1 MTSANRLHRPRPAEE
16 DRRQERLRRTIDAVG
31 IGCWE
36 YAAAADRLWWS
47 DGMCALLDIAGADA
61 PTTLA
66 AWLDR
71 THPHDRRM
79 LQAGIAAGS
88 AAAALQLRMRHQAGH
103 WTWLAVRLHAAPPED
118 GDGPPS
124 VAGTAESID
133 ARKADEFLLLAQRDL
148 AQALVDADDDS
159 GAIHPVLLDSAL
171 RLADVD
177 AGALFVFPPGAPPRL
192 AIQRDL
198 SPAFLAALETTELP
212 LLARCSGEVTA
223 PLICSCHS
231 RNENCS
237 DPDLIRHPAFVA
249 ETLTAFIGV
258 PVRIDGETIA
268 CLCLFSRH
276 CARHARSTLDC
287 LTALVGPFTAAL
299 RTIRR
304 RAALRKQETLLH
316 GILGTTADGM
326 LAVDA
331 DGHVRWANR
340 RFQEI
345 WSIPDDLLAQGDDAG
360 LLAHVTDQ
368 LVDPESFLADTRKLY
383 ATREDGH
390 DILRFKD
397 GREVERV
404 SRPIEFD
411 GRGGRFWSF
420 HDISDLALAH
430 REAVEERSR
439 LRTLIETIPD
449 LVWLKDPEG
458 VYLAC
463 NPRFEQFV
471 GRKAAAILG
480 HTDFDLFE
488 HQLAEFFRANDRLA
502 LAADGPRA
510 NDEWLEFGDGSYRGL
525 FQTLK
530 TPMRSPDG
538 RLIGV
543 LGIAHDITTE
553 RDAKEALRR
562 SEETL
567 RRAQAV
573 AHTGSWYLDI
583 PSGRLEW
590 SAETYRI
597 FGIAAQES
605 MTLEGF
611 LERIHPADLAKVLD
625 SWSAALGGAEYDIE
639 HRIVVAGNIRWVRE
653 RAEIAFD
660 EAGRPQTGIG
670 TIQDITE
677 PRRIGEALRLS
688 QERLALALQGTNDGI
703 WEWNLETQEI
713 YWSPRWL
720 EMIGYGEGELK
731 NNRETW
737 VGLIHPDDQERVLT
751 YGSAYVAHLAGRYE
765 CEFRLR
771 HKDGHWVHIL
781 SRATLARDE
790 QGQLMVPHRLVG
802 THLDLTDR
810 KRMEDQLRE
819 SAFFLRASQAIAHL
833 GGWKANPDTGYL
845 MWTEE
850 IYRLTAHP
858 PDAPLTLDA
867 GLIYFS
873 PRSLLRVREA
883 MAESWRSGA
892 PFELECRVVSR
903 AGREFWAEL
912 RCTGRVNAPTGD
924 YLAGTLQ
931 DITDRKETEI
941 ELERHRRHLEDL
953 VASRTAELE
962 AVKDAAEAANRA
974 KSAFLAN
981 RSLEIRTPMNAIV
994 GLTHLLRRAAPTP
1007 EQAARLDR
1015 INTAAGHLLSIIND
1029 ILDLSKIEAGK
1040 LVLEQTDFPL
1050 AAVLDHVSAIVAEA
1064 AQAKGLVVRV
1074 DPGDVPARLH
1084 GDPTRLRQALLN
1096 FGSNAVKFT
1105 EHGTIT
1111 LSTRIQEE
1119 DATGLLVRFEVH
1131 DTGIGIAAEVLEE
1144 LFHPFQQADSST
1156 TRKYGGTG
1164 LGLAIT
1170 RRLAGMMGGEAGA
1183 RSLPGAGSTF
1193 WFTARVGRVGAADLG
1208 SPGPQDAEAAL
1219 RSRYGGARILLAE
1232 DDPINRE
1239 VALATLAET
1248 GLAIDVAAD
1257 GREAATLARRT
1268 AYALILMDMQM
1279 PGMDGIEAPHA
1290 IRALPGYGHT
1300 PILAMTANAFEEDRQ
1315 RCFAAGMD
1323 DFIAKP
1329 VSPALLF
1336 ATLLKWL
1343 DRDEAGAAA
1352 ATAPARTPLAEDVL
1366 LQRMAAIPGLNR
1378 EHGLQLLHGKTENYW
1393 RLLQKFAEL
1402 HGKDRP
1408 QLDELLAAGDAEGA
1422 RRLVHSLKGAA
1433 STLGLTDIAAG
1444 ARTLEEAI
1452 KAGGRGAALAPGI
1465 DPLFAAL
1472 DGFLQA
1478 MAQQVPKTTAST
1490 EDAREAVGRL
1500 AQLLRS
1506 GDFGAAAMF
1515 EAKLPLLRA
1524 SLDGRT

>member
-1 MTSANRLHRPRPAEE
+1 M
-16 DRRQERLRRTIDAVG
+16 ERLRRTFDAMG

-36 YAAAADRLWWS
+36 YDMAADRLWWS
-47 DGMCALLDIAGADA
+47 EGMCALLGLAPADA
-61 PTTLA
+61 PADLA
-66 AWLDR
+66 AWLAR
-71 THPHDRRM
+71 IHPHDRPAF
-79 LQAGIAAGS
+79 QACIAAGDD
-88 AAAALQLRMRHQAGH
+88 ADDLQLRLRHAAGH
-103 WTWLAVRLHAAPPED
+103 WAWLALRQRAATPDGKPQRL
-118 GDGPPS
+118 
-124 VAGTAESID
+124 AGTAEAID
-133 ARKADEFLLLAQRDL
+133 ARKAGEFLLLAQRDL
-148 AQALVDADDDS
+148 AQALVDADAA
-159 GAIHPVLLDSAL
+159 AIHPVLLDSAL

-177 AGALFVFPPGAPPRL
+177 AGALFVFPPGEAPRL
-192 AIQRDL
+192 EIQRGL
-198 SPAFLAALETTELP
+198 SAAFLAALETTEIP
-212 LLARCSGEVTA
+212 LLAQCRSEASG
-223 PLICSCHS
+223 PLICSCHC
-231 RNENCS
+231 RTENCT

-249 ETLTAFIGV
+249 EAITAFIGV
-258 PVRIDGETIA
+258 PVRIDGETVA
-268 CLCLFSRH
+268 CLCLFSRYCEH
-276 CARHARSTLDC
+276 HARSTLDC
-287 LTALVGPFTAAL
+287 LAELVGPFAAAL

-304 RAALRKQETLLH
+304 RAALRKQESLLH

-331 DGHVRWANR
+331 DGRVRWANR

-345 WSIPDDLLAQGDDAG
+345 WNIPDELLATGDDAG
-360 LLAHVTDQ
+360 LMAHVTDQ
-368 LVDPESFLADTRKLY
+368 LVDPASFLADTRQLY

-390 DILRFKD
+390 DILCFKD

-411 GRGGRFWSF
+411 GRSGRFWSF
-420 HDISDLALAH
+420 RDISDLALAH
-430 REAVEERSR
+430 RQAVEERSR

-471 GRKAAAILG
+471 GHKATAILG
-480 HTDFDLFE
+480 RTDFDLFD
-488 HQLAEFFRANDRLA
+488 QGVAEFFRANDRLA
-502 LAADGPRA
+502 LEADGPRA
-510 NDEWLEFGDGSYRGL
+510 NEEWLEFGDGSYRGL
-525 FQTLK
+525 FQTIK

-543 LGIAHDITTE
+543 LGIAHDITAE
-553 RDAKEALRR
+553 RNAKEALRR

-573 AHTGSWYLDI
+573 AHTGSWHLDI

-597 FGIAAQES
+597 FGIPAQTP
-605 MTLEGF
+605 MTLERF
-611 LERIHPADLAKVLD
+611 LGRIHPADMAKVLD

-639 HRIVVAGNIRWVRE
+639 HRIVVDGEVRWVRE

-660 EAGRPQTGIG
+660 DTGRPQTGIG

-688 QERLALALQGTNDGI
+688 RERLTLALQGTNDGI
-703 WEWNLETQEI
+703 WEWNLESGEA

-720 EMIGYGEGELK
+720 AMLGYVEGELESTA
-731 NNRETW
+731 ETW
-737 VGLIHPDDQERVLT
+737 SGLMHPDDRERVLA
-751 YGSAYVAHLAGRYE
+751 YASAYIAHPDGRYE

-790 QGQLMVPHRLVG
+790 AGQILVPHRLVG
-802 THLDLTDR
+802 THLDLTER
-810 KRMEDQLRE
+810 KCMEDRLRE

-850 IYRLTAHP
+850 IYRLTAHAS
-858 PDAPLTLDA
+858 DAPLTLDV
-867 GLIYFS
+867 GLSYFAPES
-873 PRSLLRVREA
+873 RARVKAA
-883 MAESWRSGA
+883 MAESWRSGG
-892 PFELECRVVSR
+892 PFTLECRVVSG

-912 RCTGRVNAPTGD
+912 RCTGRVDGPAED
-924 YLAGTLQ
+924 HLAGTLQ
-931 DITDRKETEI
+931 DITDRKEVEI
-941 ELERHRRHLEDL
+941 ELEQHRRHLEEL
-953 VASRTAELE
+953 VADRTAELE

-981 RSLEIRTPMNAIV
+981 MSHEIRTPMNAIV
-994 GLTHLLRRAAPTP
+994 GLTHLLRKAAPTP
-1007 EQAARLDR
+1007 EQAARLDK

-1050 AAVLDHVSAIVAEA
+1050 DSVLDYVSAIVAEA
-1064 AQAKGLVVRV
+1064 ARAKDLVVTV
-1074 DPGDVPARLH
+1074 DRGDVPAMLH

-1105 EHGTIT
+1105 ERGTIT
-1111 LSTRIQEE
+1111 LAAHVQAE
-1119 DATGLLVRFEVH
+1119 DAAGLLLRFEVH
-1131 DTGIGIAAEVLEE
+1131 DTGIGIAADVLEE
-1144 LFHPFQQADSST
+1144 LFLPFQQADSST

-1170 RRLAGMMGGEAGA
+1170 RRLARLMGGEAGA
-1183 RSLPGAGSTF
+1183 RSVPGEGSSF
-1193 WFTARVGRVGAADLG
+1193 WFTARVGRVGAAG
-1208 SPGPQDAEAAL
+1208 AGVAPPQDAEAAL
-1219 RSRYGGARILLAE
+1219 RHRHGGARILLAE

-1257 GREAATLARRT
+1257 GSEAVAMAGRT

-1279 PGMDGIEAPHA
+1279 PGMDGIEATRA
-1290 IRALPGYGHT
+1290 IRGLPDHGRT
-1300 PILAMTANAFEEDRQ
+1300 PILAMTANAFREDRQ

-1343 DRDEAGAAA
+1343 DGGKAGAA
-1352 ATAPARTPLAEDVL
+1352 PVPLPESAL
-1366 LQRMAAIPGLNR
+1366 LQRLAAIPGLDR
-1378 EHGLQLLHGKTENYW
+1378 EHGLQLLHGKVENYW

-1402 HGKDRP
+1402 HGNDGP
-1408 QLDELLAAGDAEGA
+1408 LLNELLAGGDGDGA

-1433 STLGLTDIAAG
+1433 STLGLVDIAAG
-1444 ARTLEEAI
+1444 ARTLEEEI
-1452 KAGGRGAALAPGI
+1452 KAGGSGAALAPAI
-1465 DPLFAAL
+1465 DRLFAAL
-1472 DGFLQA
+1472 DRLFDAL
-1478 MAQQVPKTTAST
+1478 AQPIGGT
-1490 EDAREAVGRL
+1490 EDVREAMGRL

-1506 GDFGAAAMF
+1506 GDFGAAALF
-1515 EAKLPLLRA
+1515 EDKLPLLRA
-1524 SLDGRT
+1524 SLDDRTLARLEREIRAFDFDGALKTLQSAAQPGEAP